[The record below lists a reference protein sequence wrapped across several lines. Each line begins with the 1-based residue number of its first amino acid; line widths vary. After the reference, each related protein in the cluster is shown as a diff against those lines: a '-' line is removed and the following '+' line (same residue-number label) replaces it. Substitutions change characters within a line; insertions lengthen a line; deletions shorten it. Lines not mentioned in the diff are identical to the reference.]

1 MNRIRQIREQSGISQ
16 AVLYRKL
23 GWKQSR
29 LANYEAGNRTP
40 SLSDAREIV
49 AALNILSV
57 ACHLEDVFPESLASQ
72 ATPRA
77 VTPSTLNQTIRRL
90 DTFRQCVDSAVNP
103 SSEGAAA
110 KLAPPEAL
118 AS

>member
-1 MNRIRQIREQSGISQ
+1 MNRIRKIREQSGISQ
-16 AVLYRKL
+16 AALYRAL

-57 ACHLEDVFPESLASQ
+57 ACLLEDVFPESLANQ
-72 ATPRA
+72 AILGA
-77 VTPSTLNQTIRRL
+77 VTPSTLNQTIRPL
-90 DTFRQCVDSAVNP
+90 DAFRQCVGSAVNP
-103 SSEGAAA
+103 SSTGAAQ
-110 KLAPPEAL
+110 
-118 AS
+118 